1 MSRHFIIDGQ
11 RVALDSIPEGT
22 FLKRAGGKLVGA
34 EAGGGSQGPK
44 GDKGDPG
51 DDGLSAYQIAVA
63 NGFSGTEAEWLASL
77 EGPQGPQGEP
87 GSGGSSAW
95 GDITGTLANQTD
107 LQAALDAK
115 GTSNFS
121 GAYADLTGKPTL
133 FSGTYADLTGKPSLF
148 DGAYSSLTGIP
159 STFTPEAHNQAIS
172 TITGLQAALDGKA
185 GSTHSHAAGDISS
198 GTVATARLGSGT
210 ASSSTFLRGD
220 QTWATPSGGSDP
232 WTYVVLANDFT
243 TTSATAVDVTGLN
256 FTPAANTKYVFEA
269 TLMVR
274 TATATVGPRPGVA
287 WPTGMS
293 DGAVAIQQ
301 TSSAT
306 ANVFANGNI
315 SAAVLAP
322 VGGLPTTT
330 GSWPAFVWGAVSAGA
345 SPSGTVKVQLAS
357 ETAGTTVTIKAGS
370 YLRYRSFS

>member
-11 RVALDSIPEGT
+11 RVALDSVPEGT
-22 FLKRAGGKLVGA
+22 FLKRDGGKLVGA

-63 NGFSGTEAEWLASL
+63 NGFSGTEAEWLTSL

-95 GDITGTLANQTD
+95 GGITGNLSDQTD

-121 GAYADLTGKPTL
+121 GAYADLTGKP
-133 FSGTYADLTGKPSLF
+133 ALF
-148 DGAYSSLTGIP
+148 DGEYFSLTGIP
-159 STFTPEAHNQAIS
+159 STFPPDAHNQAIS

-210 ASSSTFLRGD
+210 ANSTTFLRGD
-220 QTWATPSGGSDP
+220 QTWAAPSGGSDP

-330 GSWPAFVWGAVSAGA
+330 ASWPAFAWGAVSAGA

>member
-11 RVALDSIPEGT
+11 RISLDSIPDGKV
-22 FLKRAGGKLVGA
+22 LKREGGKIVGA
-34 EAGGGSQGPK
+34 DA
-44 GDKGDPG
+44 
-51 DDGLSAYQIAVA
+51 
-63 NGFSGTEAEWLASL
+63 
-77 EGPQGPQGEP
+77 
-87 GSGGSSAW
+87 GSGGGAAW
-95 GDITGTLANQTD
+95 GDITGTLSAQTD
-107 LQAALDAK
+107 LQTALDAK

-133 FSGTYADLTGKPSLF
+133 FSGAYADLTGKPTLF

-185 GSTHSHAAGDISS
+185 ASSHAHAAGDITS

-210 ASSSTFLRGD
+210 ANSTTFLRGD
-220 QTWATPSGGSDP
+220 QTWATPAGGSGSDP
-232 WTYVVLANDFT
+232 WTYVVLGSDFT

-269 TLMVR
+269 TLMTR

-287 WPTGMS
+287 WPTGMT
-293 DGAVAIQQ
+293 DGVAAIQQ

-306 ANVFANGNI
+306 ANLFANGNI
-315 SAAVLAP
+315 SAAVLTA
-322 VGGLPTTT
+322 VGGVPTTT
-330 GSWPAFVWGAVSAGA
+330 GSWPAFVWGVVVAGA

-370 YLRYRSFS
+370 YLRYRSI